1 MSERVVYLVR
11 HGEVHNPSRVRYGR
25 LPGYSLSERGRAE
38 ALARASWL
46 RSRIRGPLAIVSS
59 PLERAAQTAEVLREA
74 LGADGLVVLRDERL
88 IEARSR
94 FDGLRYRADALGHFV
109 RVLTLR
115 GDLGDEAP
123 SMVAS
128 RVLAAV
134 FAWARDA
141 ERGALVMVSHQ
152 LPIQYA
158 RMQIERD
165 GARWWPWTERPRCET
180 GSVTVLSVEGDRAR
194 VVEYEG

>member
-1 MSERVVYLVR
+1 MSDRVVYLVR
-11 HGEVHNPSRVRYGR
+11 HGEVHNPARVRYGR
-25 LPGYSLSERGRAE
+25 LPGFSLSERGRAE

-46 RSRIRGPLAIVSS
+46 RSRISERATIVSS
-59 PLERAAQTAEVLREA
+59 PLERAVQTAEVLRDALAMGEA
-74 LGADGLVVLRDERL
+74 VARDERL

-94 FDGLRYRADALGHFV
+94 FDGLRYRADALGHLA
-109 RVLTLR
+109 RVLALR
-115 GDLGDEAP
+115 GERSDERP
-123 SMVAS
+123 SIVAA

-141 ERGALVMVSHQ
+141 EGGALVMVSHQ

-158 RMQIERD
+158 RMQLERG

-180 GSVTVLSVEGDRAR
+180 GSVTVLSVDGARAR
-194 VVEYEG
+194 VLSYEG